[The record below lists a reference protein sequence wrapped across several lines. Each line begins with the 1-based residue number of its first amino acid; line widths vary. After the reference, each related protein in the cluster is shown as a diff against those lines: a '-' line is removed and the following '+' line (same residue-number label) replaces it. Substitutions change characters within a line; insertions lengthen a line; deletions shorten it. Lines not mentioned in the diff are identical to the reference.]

1 MIIPK
6 PFTTSP
12 DLFSRSPDNY
22 NSQLPQHVA
31 EVKLPVANR
40 LSTSQVNTQSSSH
53 TSPETDVANGPITEN
68 KLATSTKESH
78 LTMHEVL
85 QTCEKLS
92 VSTTL
97 LWPADNGSCEASM
110 QTKHDQQIMD
120 EKQHLKNK

>member
-40 LSTSQVNTQSSSH
+40 LSTSRVNTQSSSH

-85 QTCEKLS
+85 QTCENYLFLQLCCGQQIMVAVKLQ
-92 VSTTL
+92 
-97 LWPADNGSCEASM
+97 C
-110 QTKHDQQIMD
+110 KQQIMD